1 MSVDWW
7 IYIPDLTNDHKL
19 CDRKKKL
26 DHGHK
31 QQSFLQSTAGLS
43 LRDRVRSS
51 VMLEAPNKAASTF
64 SKEPF
69 EVIGHLTRMV
79 PGRLLG
85 DIFFACP
92 TGRDPGVDL
101 GYTGEI
107 TSPCWPGNA
116 LVFPWISWRRCL
128 GRSKSENLC
137 FGECPSN
144 LTPYKQKNMDQWM
157 DGHLVLCLFN
167 IFNRNHTTFSIV

>member
-69 EVIGHLTRMV
+69 EVIWASNKDGSWAP
-79 PGRLLG
+79 PG
-85 DIFFACP
+85 
-92 TGRDPGVDL
+92 
-101 GYTGEI
+101 
-107 TSPCWPGNA
+107 
-116 LVFPWISWRRCL
+116 
-128 GRSKSENLC
+128 
-137 FGECPSN
+137 
-144 LTPYKQKNMDQWM
+144 
-157 DGHLVLCLFN
+157 
-167 IFNRNHTTFSIV
+167 